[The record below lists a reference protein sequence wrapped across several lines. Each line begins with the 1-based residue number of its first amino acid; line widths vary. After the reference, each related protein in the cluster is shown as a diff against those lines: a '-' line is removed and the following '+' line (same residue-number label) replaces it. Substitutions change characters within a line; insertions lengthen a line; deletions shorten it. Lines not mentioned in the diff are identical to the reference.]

1 MIAFPGHCYCAE
13 HKLACRSAD
22 EFKLHMRETV
32 HATEFQCLDCGR
44 EFGTQHGLGDHLR
57 ACPATNRVVTPE
69 QSERAQAA
77 FAAVEEA
84 NLHCEECDRTFKHIA
99 AFRQHKESVKH
110 KPLANFTCNIDPGK
124 CNQAFTSYSA
134 WFFHIESGKCN
145 SGMTR
150 KKLHIMIHA
159 GDTRN
164 VITNASNRPKTR
176 SVSGAGLYSHASITE
191 SRVSDFEDGFDRL
204 SILEI
209 AQNGVVITPVGSDDF
224 SDIDSIVGVSLTS
237 DAMSAISS
245 TSGVILTP
253 SGTMSRSRSSS
264 TSGVV
269 LTPTASSN
277 ALSEWSYIDS
287 HRPTPTTTSVDGSST
302 ATITY
307 ENLTKVGQG
316 WPCPTCSRSFLNK
329 KRLLQHLK
337 SPAHDPKLFHCP
349 PAASLGLNLGKK
361 EKSLK
366 TLSGLAQHVE
376 AGSCTGGVDMLKDFI
391 DICQNKS
398 KLAVGHIQN
407 LMDGTS

>member
-1 MIAFPGHCYCAE
+1 
-13 HKLACRSAD
+13 
-22 EFKLHMRETV
+22 MRETV
-32 HATEFQCLDCGR
+32 HATDFQCLDCGR
-44 EFGTQHGLGDHLR
+44 EFGTQRGLDDHLR
-57 ACPATNRVVTPE
+57 ACPAANRVVTPE

-77 FAAVEEA
+77 FAAVEES
-84 NLHCEECDRTFKHIA
+84 NLHCEECNRTFKHIA

-110 KPLANFTCNIDPGK
+110 KPLANFNCNMDPKK

-134 WFFHIESGKCN
+134 WFFHIESGKCK

-150 KKLHIMIHA
+150 KKLHSMVHA
-159 GDTRN
+159 GDTGN
-164 VITNASNRPKTR
+164 LITYASNTANTS
-176 SVSGAGLYSHASITE
+176 SVSGAGLHSHASITG
-191 SRVSDFEDGFDRL
+191 SRVSDLEDEFDRL
-204 SILEI
+204 SISEVT
-209 AQNGVVITPVGSDDF
+209 QRGVVITPVGSDAF
-224 SDIDSIVGVSLTS
+224 SDVGSIVGVNLTPDTMS
-237 DAMSAISS
+237 DVSS
-245 TSGVILTP
+245 NSGVIFTP
-253 SGTMSRSRSSS
+253 SGTISRIRSSS
-264 TSGVV
+264 NSGVV

-287 HRPTPTTTSVDGSST
+287 HRLTPATTSVDGSST

-316 WPCPTCSRSFLNK
+316 WPCPICSRSFLNK

-349 PAASLGLNLGKK
+349 PAASLGLNLGKQ
-361 EKSLK
+361 EKSFK

-376 AGSCTGGVDMLKDFI
+376 AGACTGGVDLLKTFV

-407 LMDGTS
+407 LIGGAS